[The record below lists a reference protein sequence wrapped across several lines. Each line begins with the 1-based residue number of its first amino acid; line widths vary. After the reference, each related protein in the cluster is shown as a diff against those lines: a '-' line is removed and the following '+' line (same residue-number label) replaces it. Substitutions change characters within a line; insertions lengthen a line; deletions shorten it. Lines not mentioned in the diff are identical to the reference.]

1 MYKRFFG
8 LHSSPFNVNPDPRF
22 LFLTRSAQEA
32 LASLTYGIQMQKGFV
47 LLTGEVGTGKTT
59 LINRVLDWLR
69 LRQVATAFIFNST
82 VNVPQFLDL
91 MTADFG
97 LDCGS
102 MEKSRML
109 LKLNSWLLERHR
121 AGTTAV
127 LIVDEAQNLSTELL
141 EEIRLLTNLE
151 TSTQKLLQIVLSG
164 QPELDEKLKL
174 PQLRQLNQRITLRCR
189 TQTLTEVEIGS
200 YIESR
205 LRIAGATGKIFTQD
219 AAQSVFRHTRGIPRL
234 VNVLCEHS
242 LISAYVDQQHQVRVE
257 IVDRVAH
264 ELQMDATASVNGKT
278 GSAEAALVAAEGHK
292 AEAHA
297 GMSAV
302 MNELSLLNERLREL
316 SARTPVKAG
325 D

>member
-32 LASLTYGIQMQKGFV
+32 LASLAYGIQMQRGFV

-59 LINRVLDWLR
+59 LINRVLHWLR
-69 LRQVATAFIFNST
+69 QRRVATAFIFNST
-82 VNVPQFLDL
+82 VNVPQFFDL

-97 LDCGS
+97 IDCGS

-121 AGTTAV
+121 AGGTAV

-151 TSTQKLLQIVLSG
+151 TSTHKLLQIILSG
-164 QPELDEKLKL
+164 QPELDDKLKL

-189 TQTLTEVEIGS
+189 TQALTEAETGS

-205 LRIAGATGKIFTQD
+205 LKIAGATTKIFPPE
-219 AAQSVFRHTRGIPRL
+219 AAHAVFGHTRGIPRL

-242 LISAYVDQQHQVRVE
+242 LISAYVDQQHQLRSE
-257 IVDRVAH
+257 TVDRVAK
-264 ELQMDATASVNGKT
+264 ELEMDTTASVGRKGASTNGHQT
-278 GSAEAALVAAEGHK
+278 STSDEHTADLN
-292 AEAHA
+292 
-297 GMSAV
+297 AV
-302 MNELSLLNERLREL
+302 MGQLSVLNDQIRAL
-316 SARTPVKAG
+316 STKTAVK
-325 D
+325 DVE